1 MQYVLIFKTNIEFE
15 FDICQ
20 IKNIFNNISSITN
33 WSIDREDIDKV
44 LRIESLN
51 NNVAEII
58 NSLNN
63 LGYLCEELQD

>member
-1 MQYVLIFKTNIEFE
+1 MQYILIFKTNIEFE